1 MMARRRQPSAGAY
14 PDLELVP
21 APQRRR
27 GGRASDRPDPV
38 VSGGTTD
45 AGWMGWQMVYR
56 DHVAVSDEAGRK
68 T

>member
-1 MMARRRQPSAGAY
+1 MALLAAIAGLI
-14 PDLELVP
+14 DVLG
-21 APQRRR
+21 APRIR
-27 GGRASDRPDPV
+27 PV

-68 T
+68 TVSANRSGT